1 MESVLFALLT
11 HPTAKKP
18 RKKKIKKKK
27 NETCSA
33 ECENEEGDKVWF
45 SASTFFVLL
54 HFNRNALQEAK
65 PYCQLNSL

>member
-11 HPTAKKP
+11 HPKAKKP
-18 RKKKIKKKK
+18 REKKMKKK
-27 NETCSA
+27 ETYSA

-45 SASTFFVLL
+45 SASTLFVLL

-65 PYCQLNSL
+65 LYCQLNSL